1 MGVRISLPLQIK
13 IITMS
18 RVTNYIKSSYEELV
32 NKVSWPSMQELQS
45 SAIVVAVAALIF
57 AIIVFLMDF
66 VFGAQNLGWKGI
78 LGYFYEIFK

>member
-1 MGVRISLPLQIK
+1 
-13 IITMS
+13 MS
-18 RVTNYIKSSYEELV
+18 RIGNYVKSSYEELV
-32 NKVSWPSMQELQS
+32 HKVSWPSMQELQS

-66 VFGAQNLGWKGI
+66 VFGAQNMGWKGI

>member
-18 RVTNYIKSSYEELV
+18 RVSNYIKSSYDELV
-32 NKVSWPSMQELQS
+32 HKVSWPTMQELQS

-57 AIIVFLMDF
+57 AIIVFIMDF
-66 VFGAQNLGWKGI
+66 VFGAQNMEWKGI

>member
-18 RVTNYIKSSYEELV
+18 RVTNYIKSSYEELI

>member
-1 MGVRISLPLQIK
+1 
-13 IITMS
+13 MS

>member
-18 RVTNYIKSSYEELV
+18 RVSNYIKSSYEELV